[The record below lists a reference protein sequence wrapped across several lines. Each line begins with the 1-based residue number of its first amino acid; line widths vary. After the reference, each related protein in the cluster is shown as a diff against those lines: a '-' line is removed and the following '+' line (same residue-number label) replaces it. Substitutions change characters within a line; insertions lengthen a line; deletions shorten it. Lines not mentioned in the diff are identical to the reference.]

1 MWRWLEFHFS
11 TPEYGGGLLFWLS
24 VFFFAAAT
32 NTLSGWLYVI
42 SGISIGLLIA
52 GATLPPRSLA
62 DIVITRPKIEP
73 VSAGDFLEGVLLVEN
88 RGKVSRKLIQ
98 VWDFLPATFT
108 ASPQTTIELLPA
120 KQTWTWRY
128 SVPTTKRGIYQFD
141 RVDIITAAPLGLFRS
156 RRKRSAPRPVVVYPL
171 ILPLSYCPILDRL
184 GAETSPRP
192 HTTELN
198 FNNATEGLTKNLRP
212 YRWGDPIRL
221 VHWRTSA
228 RYGELRVRE
237 LEVTTGGQEFVI
249 ALDTRSG
256 WLDHCFEQAVIAAA
270 SLYNYAVKHNF
281 TVSFWS
287 VPTGV
292 LRDAAEV
299 YEALAGIGID
309 DREGELP
316 QLPLVWLTHSQVGL
330 DDLPLGSCWLY
341 WGEKEPRTNLPG
353 LFAGVARPDSE
364 LAAWLQ
370 SYPS

>member
-11 TPEYGGGLLFWLS
+11 TPEYSGGLLFWLS
-24 VFFFAAAT
+24 IFFFAAAT

-42 SGISIGLLIA
+42 SGISIGLLIT

-62 DIVITRPKIEP
+62 DIVISRPKLEP

-98 VWDFLPATFT
+98 VWDLLPAGFT
-108 ASPQTTIELLPA
+108 VQPQTTIEVLLP
-120 KQTWTWRY
+120 KHTWTWRY

-141 RVDIITAAPLGLFRS
+141 RVDIITASPLGLFRS
-156 RRKRSAPRPVVVYPL
+156 RRKRSVPRPVVIYPL

-184 GAETSPRP
+184 GTDTSPRP
-192 HTTELN
+192 HTAEVN
-198 FNNATEGLTKNLRP
+198 FSHATEGLTKNLRP

-237 LEVTTGGQEFVI
+237 LEVTTGGQQFVI

-256 WLDHCFEQAVIAAA
+256 WLEHCFEQAVIAAA
-270 SLYNYAVKHNF
+270 SLYNYALKHNLA
-281 TVSFWS
+281 VSFWS
-287 VPTGV
+287 PPSGLLT
-292 LRDAAEV
+292 DAAAV
-299 YEALAGIGID
+299 YETLAGITVD
-309 DREGELP
+309 DREEELP
-316 QLPLVWLTHSQVGL
+316 NLPLVWLTHQTE
-330 DDLPLGSCWLY
+330 DWHNLPPGSCWLY
-341 WGEKEPRTNLPG
+341 WGETEPRTNLPG

-364 LAAWLQ
+364 LVSWLQ
-370 SYPS
+370 SYPN